1 MKRSRAQAFRSAEQ
15 HLVPGAE
22 VVIVGPSSRSWYA
35 DQGTLFEI
43 IELLYAYDIF
53 PSVIGR
59 SPFLHAASEA
69 ARYADKL
76 IAFCDSEAPEAERV
90 VEKVD
95 LCIALP
101 SRMSKEITSA
111 GPYVEVA
118 LERGVPVLAIWAD
131 GNATYVLAEAA
142 S

>member
-1 MKRSRAQAFRSAEQ
+1 MKRTRAQAFHSAEQ
-15 HLVPGAE
+15 HLAPGAE
-22 VVIVGPSSRSWYA
+22 VVIVGPISRTWYA
-35 DQGTLFEI
+35 DQGTLFEL
-43 IELLYAYDIF
+43 IELLYAHEII

-59 SPFLHAASEA
+59 SPFLHCALEA

-76 IAFCDSEAPEAERV
+76 IAFCDSNAPEAERM

-101 SRMSKEITSA
+101 SRMSIDFGSA

-118 LERGVPVLAIWAD
+118 RERGVPVLAIWAD
-131 GNATYVLAEAA
+131 GNATYFPAEAA